1 MVVLAALIVFSAV
14 FAAGFGLMSPAE
26 ETVRIRRH
34 LAALAPAAGVSAQ
47 ARAPI
52 GDRVIRPFLRS
63 AAEAILRHTPKRQ
76 SDALRTQIARA
87 GSPISLSAFV
97 VARLALMATCVFPV
111 LIGGRSALLWAVLVA
126 LIGYR
131 LPSLWLAGRVKT
143 RKRLMTKALP
153 DMLDLIAVSVEAGLG
168 FDGALQRVAEKSRP
182 PLSDE
187 LGRTLSEIRLGRTRA
202 EALRDLASRT
212 DIAELRQVVSAIV
225 QAEQMGVGLA
235 RPLRVESDALRVRR
249 RQRAEEQAMKTPV
262 KLLFPLVFL
271 IFPALFIVLLG
282 PALLGIGNA
291 LHP

>member
-1 MVVLAALIVFSAV
+1 MAAWAALVVFAAV
-14 FAAGFGLMSPAE
+14 FAAGFALMAPAE
-26 ETVRIRRH
+26 ETIRIQRH
-34 LAALAPAAGVSAQ
+34 LAALAPGDVAAAQ
-47 ARAPI
+47 EKAPI
-52 GDRVIRPFLRS
+52 GERLVRPILNQV
-63 AAEAILRHTPKRQ
+63 AEAVLRHTPKRQ
-76 SDALRTQIARA
+76 LDALLAQIARA

-97 VARLALMATCVFPV
+97 IIRLALMATAVVPV
-111 LIGGRSALLWAVLVA
+111 LAGGRSGLIWAVLAA

-131 LPSLWLAGRVKT
+131 LPSMWLLGRIKT

-153 DMLDLIAVSVEAGLG
+153 DVLDLIAVSVEAGLG
-168 FDGALQRVAEKSRP
+168 FDGALQRVAEKSQP
-182 PLSDE
+182 PLGDE

-202 EALRDLASRT
+202 EALRDLAERT

-262 KLLFPLVFL
+262 KMLFPLVFL

-282 PALLGIGNA
+282 PALLGIGHA

>member
-1 MVVLAALIVFSAV
+1 MLALGAVVLAATVFVAGM
-14 FAAGFGLMSPAE
+14 AALAPTE
-26 ETVRIRRH
+26 ETIRMRRH
-34 LAALAPAAGVSAQ
+34 LAALAGGEAPAVEERPPLGE
-47 ARAPI
+47 
-52 GDRVIRPFLRS
+52 RVLRPFFTNLS
-63 AAEAILRHTPKRQ
+63 AAILRHTPKRQ
-76 SDALRTQIARA
+76 TAALSAQISRA
-87 GSPISLSAFV
+87 GAPISLPAFLIL
-97 VARLALMATCVFPV
+97 RLALMATAIIP
-111 LIGGRSALLWAVLVA
+111 LLMGGRALLWAVLVA
-126 LIGYR
+126 LVGYR
-131 LPSLWLAGRVKT
+131 LPSMWLGSRIKA

-153 DMLDLIAVSVEAGLG
+153 DVLDLIAVSVEAGLG

-182 PLSDE
+182 PLRDE

-202 EALRDLASRT
+202 EALRDLADRT

-235 RPLRVESDALRVRR
+235 KPLRVESDALRVRR

-282 PALLGIGNA
+282 PAVLGIGHA